1 MRIVSML
8 LIALLG
14 LSILQPKKVTT
25 TQPASQTIEFIY
37 APCLSSFFV
46 YLTLELFTVYVY
58 VFWGHLLL
66 NSTSKGLEYR

>member
-25 TQPASQTIEFIY
+25 TQPARLLSLSMLPVY
-37 APCLSSFFV
+37 LHCLS
-46 YLTLELFTVYVY
+46 T
-58 VFWGHLLL
+58 
-66 NSTSKGLEYR
+66 